1 MPTASRL
8 TWIKAAPEPGDL
20 HFAECGPFSFEI
32 IHTHNRDY
40 LLQMWRY
47 PATDSPLLWWEYDG
61 FSLDEAKAKAERL
74 AGHHVPAITQ

>member
-8 TWIKAAPEPGDL
+8 TWIQAAPEPGDL

-32 IHTHNRDY
+32 LHTHGRAY

-47 PATDSPLLWWEYDG
+47 PPKDAPLLWWEYDG

-74 AGHHVPAITQ
+74 ANHHVPAITL